1 MSAALRNVWILASN
15 SLQENWRSRFYLLS
29 VAFGLLF
36 LYMSLLLGLL
46 AQEQEVR
53 VLLDFGLALIEL
65 IGLAGGLYAAA
76 TVFLRE
82 METKTIYLILTRPVS
97 RGQYLLGRY
106 LGLLL
111 SVGGS
116 MLVMAAMHVVILVF
130 KGWHPT
136 SAYLLALFGA
146 FVKVALTSA
155 LGAFLALFSSSV
167 LTALGIAAILWTLGH
182 FLPEMRY
189 MIAWGAPHAAIAPL
203 TALTYVIPDL
213 QIFNVRDRLVTTATS
228 PTELKV
234 WAQLGYAF
242 VYAAVWLAL
251 GRVWIARKE
260 F

>member
-1 MSAALRNVWILASN
+1 MKALRNVWILASN

-29 VAFGLLF
+29 VAFGVLF

-97 RGQYLLGRY
+97 RGEYLLGRY

-111 SVGGS
+111 SVASS
-116 MLVMAAMHVVILVF
+116 MLLMAAMHVVILVW

-136 SAYLLALFGA
+136 PLYAVALFGA
-146 FVKVALTSA
+146 FVKVAITSA

-167 LTALGIAAILWTLGH
+167 LTALGIAGILWTLGH
-182 FLPEMRY
+182 FLPEMRF

-203 TALTYVIPDL
+203 TWLTYVVPDL
-213 QIFNVRDRLVTTATS
+213 QIFNVRDRLASTAFS
-228 PTELKV
+228 PRELKV
-234 WAQLGYAF
+234 WAQLAYAV
-242 VYAAVWLAL
+242 VYSGVWLVL
-251 GRVWIARKE
+251 GRVWLAKKE